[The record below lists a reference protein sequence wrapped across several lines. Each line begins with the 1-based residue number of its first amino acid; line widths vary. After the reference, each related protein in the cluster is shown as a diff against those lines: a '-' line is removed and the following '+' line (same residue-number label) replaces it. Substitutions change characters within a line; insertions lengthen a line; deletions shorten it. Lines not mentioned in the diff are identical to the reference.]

1 MLMKS
6 TVEENCKTNQ
16 KYNTK
21 SIEYFF
27 THVYTTENA
36 IHIIENLQIN
46 FIELYLASE
55 EDVSIKN
62 EVYEA
67 YSFLKELKEVLLNRL
82 EKKN

>member
-6 TVEENCKTNQ
+6 TVKKECKTDQN
-16 KYNTK
+16 YNTK

-27 THVYTTENA
+27 THVYTTEVA
-36 IHIIENLQIN
+36 LHIIENLQTN

-67 YSFLKELKEVLLNRL
+67 YAFLKELKEVLVNEL
-82 EKKN
+82 EKEK